1 MSSTDGRFQSSKYW
15 PLRGCLCHSERSAK
29 HEVEESSQHRQCV
42 DPSTP
47 PRLRS
52 GLLRMTGKRII
63 LREGQDP
70 PLRGWTRAVGYLVG
84 IATPVCALV
93 RNDMGGTMVGVG
105 AICDRPQSYRISFR
119 ANAVRPYVSFCSPL
133 REGQDSPL
141 REDTIALS
149 PLLGRG
155 WPSASEVG
163 CGALLCP
170 TSVKNQRFLTAPTT
184 R

>member
-1 MSSTDGRFQSSKYW
+1 
-15 PLRGCLCHSERSAK
+15 
-29 HEVEESSQHRQCV
+29 
-42 DPSTP
+42 
-47 PRLRS
+47 
-52 GLLRMTGKRII
+52 MTGKRII

-133 REGQDSPL
+133 REGQDPPLRGLGEGGLTFGGDCHGRKRPRNDVVLMVAGCKKPHPSQKSKIFASPSREGPL
-141 REDTIALS
+141 REGPLREGLCRMTRPSRMVALFRCFRTHITREK
-149 PLLGRG
+149 GRFG
-155 WPSASEVG
+155 TV
-163 CGALLCP
+163 L
-170 TSVKNQRFLTAPTT
+170 
-184 R
+184 